1 MNSLH
6 GVFIEKLKDLYD
18 VESQLI
24 KALPKMAEA
33 ATNSDLK
40 AGFNE
45 HLAQTEEHLSR
56 LEEIGTSLGEDLT
69 GTTSDVMTALIAEGE
84 KIINRTGDTAV
95 KDAALI
101 AAAQKVEHYEIA
113 AYGTVTAWA
122 KAMEHDDAADL
133 LGKTL
138 DEEKDTDEKLS
149 TLAEG
154 GIIASGINEEA
165 IEDEA

>member
-6 GVFIEKLKDLYD
+6 GVFLEKLSDLCD

-33 ATNSDLK
+33 ATNADLK
-40 AGFNE
+40 AGFEE
-45 HLAQTEEHLSR
+45 HLEQTEEHLSR
-56 LEEIGTSLGEDLT
+56 LEEISSSLGEDLT
-69 GTTSDVMTALIAEGE
+69 GEPSEVMTALIAEGE

-113 AYGTVTAWA
+113 AYGTVASWA
-122 KAMEHDDAADL
+122 KAMDHSDVADL

-149 TLAEG
+149 KLAEG

-165 IEDEA
+165 VEDEA